1 MPPSSSKKPAFSMM
15 STNVRL
21 CRAVGLWYDPTHW
34 RFTWQTVFIISTQV
48 LWFML
53 PTVAFMIRREKTFA
67 VQLKPIL
74 EIVEI
79 GVIVFRTSAHWNG
92 RRLLTNCFDD
102 LRKTFGRFS
111 GSAHEDIRRTLR
123 HLDQSADYLVKIYV
137 LSYVFFD
144 HLSTFSIWLP
154 SSLISV
160 TVQFMMVISTTASEC
175 LLWNLLHHTSSLF
188 RIVRYELSRL
198 DGFAEWEPFRNQFAA
213 IANAHDVAFRCTQR
227 LESVLSPV
235 LAMLYCS
242 CVFQTCYVV
251 FVASVVEDPIVIAS
265 MIFILQYTTFLIFS
279 FSMLGT
285 ELMEQSSLVSNA
297 VYTTTRWYDWSVDKR
312 RLLLFVQ
319 MRADRTTGITA
330 AKFFH
335 LTRPT
340 FGMAMRTAFSFFTIM
355 QRFYGD

>member
-1 MPPSSSKKPAFSMM
+1 MDKMPPSSSKKPAFSMM

-137 LSYVFFD
+137 FVVLFQALTYGPLTTFITIVRYLRKDESLVLASPVLEADYVFFD

-285 ELMEQSSLVSNA
+285 ELMEQV
-297 VYTTTRWYDWSVDKR
+297 
-312 RLLLFVQ
+312 
-319 MRADRTTGITA
+319 
-330 AKFFH
+330 
-335 LTRPT
+335 
-340 FGMAMRTAFSFFTIM
+340 
-355 QRFYGD
+355 

>member
-1 MPPSSSKKPAFSMM
+1 
-15 STNVRL
+15 
-21 CRAVGLWYDPTHW
+21 
-34 RFTWQTVFIISTQV
+34 
-48 LWFML
+48 
-53 PTVAFMIRREKTFA
+53 
-67 VQLKPIL
+67 
-74 EIVEI
+74 
-79 GVIVFRTSAHWNG
+79 
-92 RRLLTNCFDD
+92 
-102 LRKTFGRFS
+102 
-111 GSAHEDIRRTLR
+111 
-123 HLDQSADYLVKIYV
+123 
-137 LSYVFFD
+137 
-144 HLSTFSIWLP
+144 
-154 SSLISV
+154 
-160 TVQFMMVISTTASEC
+160 MVISTTASEC

-285 ELMEQSSLVSNA
+285 ELMEQVWRINILSRVHQDNVFQSSLVSNA

-340 FGMAMRTAFSFFTIM
+340 FGMV
-355 QRFYGD
+355 